1 MPSLSFIL
9 TKHLKATPQKG
20 PEYTIY
26 TLFYISVPSSTMN
39 FLIRKTGVDRRY
51 LDQYLTHSRYSINV
65 NQLLFV
71 NAVFTV
77 WNTNQ

>member
-9 TKHLKATPQKG
+9 TKHLKAIPQKG
-20 PEYTIY
+20 PEYTVY
-26 TLFYISVPSSTMN
+26 TLFYISVHSGTMN
-39 FLIRKTGVDRRY
+39 FLIRNTGVDRRY
-51 LDQYLTHSRYSINV
+51 LEQYLAHSRYSTNI